1 MRVNYLCP
9 VCCEKLKMGEH
20 SYKCKNGHSFDI
32 SKKGYVN
39 LLTTKGRNPVR
50 SGDNKEMIRARSEF
64 LDSGLYEPLA
74 QKVGQLICELTGHIK
89 EPVVI
94 DSGCGEGYYT
104 CIYAALNERALFLG
118 IDISKHGIDH
128 AASRA
133 RMASLDNARFAV
145 ASSFSLPFRA
155 ECADAVISCFAPVSN
170 DEYARVLKKGG
181 RLIIVSPTE
190 RHLFGLKAML
200 YDKPYENEPNVYAL
214 NKFSLIRTERLEY
227 EGELKSSDEIM
238 ALFTMT
244 PYYYKT
250 SAEAVEK
257 LKTINTLKTE
267 LGFEIRIYEK
277 L

>member
-9 VCCEKLKMGEH
+9 VCREKLKMGEH

-39 LLTTKGRNPVR
+39 LLTTKGRNPVKA
-50 SGDNKEMIRARSEF
+50 GDNKEMIRARSAF
-64 LDSGLYEPLA
+64 LDTGLYKPLA
-74 QKVGQLICELTGHIK
+74 QKIGQLSSDLTANSR
-89 EPVVI
+89 EPVII

-104 CIYAALNERALFLG
+104 CIYAEMNGNAEVFG

-133 RMASLDNARFAV
+133 KMASLDNVHFAV

-155 ECADAVISCFAPVSN
+155 ECADIVISCFAPVSN

-181 RLIIVSPTE
+181 RLIIASPAK
-190 RHLFGLKAML
+190 RHLFGLKAAL
-200 YDKPYENEPNVYAL
+200 YDKPYENEPNAYAL
-214 NKFSLIRTERLEY
+214 NKFSLKDISKLEY
-227 EGELKSSDEIM
+227 EAELKSSEEIM

-257 LKTINTLKTE
+257 LGALNTLKTE

>member
-9 VCCEKLKMGEH
+9 VCGEKLKQGEH
-20 SYKCKNGHSFDI
+20 SYKCKNAHSFDI

-50 SGDNKEMIRARSEF
+50 SGDNKEMIRARSTF
-64 LDSGLYEPLA
+64 LDTGLYEPLA
-74 QKVGQLICELTGHIK
+74 QKIGQLASVLTSDIK
-89 EPVVI
+89 EPVII

-104 CIYAALNERALFLG
+104 CIYSSLNERAEVFG
-118 IDISKHGIDH
+118 IDISKYGIDH

-133 RMASLDNARFAV
+133 RMAKLQSIHFAV
-145 ASSFSLPFRA
+145 ASAFGLPFRA
-155 ECADAVISCFAPVSN
+155 ECADIVISCFAPVSN

-181 RLIIVSPTE
+181 KLIIASPTE
-190 RHLFGLKAML
+190 RHLFGLKAVL
-200 YDKPYENEPNVYAL
+200 YDKPYENEPNTYAL
-214 NKFSLIRTERLEY
+214 NKFSLQSTDTLEY
-227 EGELKSSDEIM
+227 EGELRSSDEIM

-257 LKTINTLKTE
+257 LKGINTLKTE
-267 LGFEIRIYEK
+267 LGFELRIYEK